1 MRTKAEETGATGLK
15 GPMTPHRG
23 VPAPAGRERLAIVSA
38 RARCRL
44 RHSLLRT
51 FISVF
56 FNQDISHS
64 LTLSPHPL
72 ETPKHWPHP
81 TWGHAAG
88 AEWRRS
94 RLPGSLWSLPPARA
108 SPGQREGQM
117 LCTAQAARP
126 VRWRSAQERT
136 QPWCPRPGSIGAQS
150 PLWAARGHSA
160 AGAGTPCSDKE
171 TSTHHRQGDPE
182 PG

>member
-1 MRTKAEETGATGLK
+1 MARGRQARSEVRTKAEETGATGLK

-81 TWGHAAG
+81 TWEHAAG
-88 AEWRRS
+88 AEWR
-94 RLPGSLWSLPPARA
+94 L
-108 SPGQREGQM
+108 
-117 LCTAQAARP
+117 QAARLTVVTAAGP
-126 VRWRSAQERT
+126 CLPGPTRRPNAVHRSGSTAGPLEK
-136 QPWCPRPGSIGAQS
+136 CPREDATLVSK
-150 PLWAARGHSA
+150 ARQHR
-160 AGAGTPCSDKE
+160 GT
-171 TSTHHRQGDPE
+171 E
-182 PG
+182 PPVGREGTLSGRRRDTLQ

>member
-23 VPAPAGRERLAIVSA
+23 VPAPAARERLAIVSA

-88 AEWRRS
+88 AEWR
-94 RLPGSLWSLPPARA
+94 L
-108 SPGQREGQM
+108 
-117 LCTAQAARP
+117 QAARLTVVTAAGP
-126 VRWRSAQERT
+126 CLPGPTRRPNAVHRS
-136 QPWCPRPGSIGAQS
+136 G
-150 PLWAARGHSA
+150 SA
-160 AGAGTPCSDKE
+160 AGPVEKCPREDATLVSKVRQHRGT
-171 TSTHHRQGDPE
+171 E
-182 PG
+182 PPVGREGTLSGRRRDTLQ